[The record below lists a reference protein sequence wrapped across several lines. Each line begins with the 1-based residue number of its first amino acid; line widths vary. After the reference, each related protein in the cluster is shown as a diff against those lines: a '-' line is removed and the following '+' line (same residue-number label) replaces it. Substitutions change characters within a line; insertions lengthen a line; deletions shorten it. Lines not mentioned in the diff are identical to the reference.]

1 MRQHTAFLSLFL
13 VTVGALTAQDAPV
26 SPAPAETAKPDVL
39 GRIGDAEVLT
49 DDVRALLRQL
59 GPAERE
65 ALEQNPAVLGQVVRS
80 LLVQQ
85 LVLKQ
90 ALEKKWDKEPEVI
103 AQLQRVRESTIT
115 ETYLQSVS
123 APPEGYP
130 SEAELA
136 AAYDANKA
144 ALLQPKSFRVAQIYI
159 ADPRDGADE
168 AVSKKAREKLKLVRD
183 ALSAEGADFGK
194 IAAAHSEEA
203 SSASNG
209 GEIGWVAET
218 QIQPE
223 IRAELPKLA
232 LNVVSEPVRLD
243 DGWHILKVL
252 DVREAYTPTLEQVR
266 AQLIQQ
272 LRAERTRANT
282 QKFLADLVEKNPLA
296 INELALSALL
306 PKAAE

>member
-1 MRQHTAFLSLFL
+1 MISRPFSLALLLAASTA
-13 VTVGALTAQDAPV
+13 AQEPPAAADA
-26 SPAPAETAKPDVL
+26 AKPDNPGVL
-39 GRIGDAEVLT
+39 GRIGDSEVLA

-65 ALEQNPAVLGQVVRS
+65 TLEQNPAVLGQVVRS

-85 LVLKQ
+85 LVLKE

-103 AQLQRVRESTIT
+103 SQLQRVREGAIT

-159 ADPRDGADE
+159 ADPRDGADKE
-168 AVSKKAREKLKLVRD
+168 ASQKIQEKLKLVRD

-203 SSASNG
+203 GSSSNG

-252 DVREAYTPTLEQVR
+252 DVREAFTPTLEQVR

-272 LRAERTRANT
+272 LRAERTRVNT
-282 QKFLADLVEKNPLA
+282 QQFLAGLVEKNPVA